1 MSNTC
6 TGSAHDAVAEVT
18 TVDEGRVVLDA
29 IDASIRELVL
39 RRREVSQHVQQLR
52 RAAGGARIEHA
63 RENQILAGYGDA
75 LGRSGVSLG
84 LAVLEICRGQA
95 PA

>member
-1 MSNTC
+1 MSNST
-6 TGSAHDAVAEVT
+6 TDATVDVS

-29 IDASIRELVL
+29 IDTSIRELVL
-39 RRREVSQHVQQLR
+39 RRREVSQQVQQLR

-95 PA
+95 PS